1 MLIGRFLGAHAA
13 RVLARA
19 ARSRELFFVR
29 VPFSGSILAEVRFG
43 EPPKPAREPR
53 ALPRFRRSRRCKNEN
68 TSRKA
73 GPYRRQRWRFRW

>member
-1 MLIGRFLGAHAA
+1 MLIGRFWGAHAA

-53 ALPRFRRSRRCKNEN
+53 ALPRRRSRGSRYED
-68 TSRKA
+68 TSGKT
-73 GPYRRQRWRFRW
+73 GSHRRQRGRLRW